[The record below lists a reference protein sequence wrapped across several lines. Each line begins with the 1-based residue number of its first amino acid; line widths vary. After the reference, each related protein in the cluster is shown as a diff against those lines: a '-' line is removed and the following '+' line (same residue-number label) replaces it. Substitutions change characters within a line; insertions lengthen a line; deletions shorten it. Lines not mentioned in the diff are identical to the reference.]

1 MKESVKKVF
10 LLSVLLALPSVA
22 LASGGFEESD
32 FVVRLINFV
41 LFFAILFYLAFGKIK
56 AIFINRKNNIINQLQ
71 EAQNKLKAVSKDK
84 ENAQKRLK
92 ESAIKAKE
100 IVENAKREGEHIAQ
114 KIQEQTNAQIQS
126 MINTMESNMEFEQI
140 RAKRECVE
148 EILSDV
154 MYSKDIK
161 FDNKDYVNIITK
173 RIA

>member
-100 IVENAKREGEHIAQ
+100 IVENAKREGKHIAQ